1 MTRYSSRHRVLT
13 HQDQC
18 IDNWGLPLDVYQ
30 AAQAMKLGQPM
41 LDVINDYNLRQ
52 HYKLVAKTVHADKG
66 GNDELMAELNDAYAV
81 LKGWVK

>member
-1 MTRYSSRHRVLT
+1 
-13 HQDQC
+13 
-18 IDNWGLPLDVYQ
+18 
-30 AAQAMKLGQPM
+30 MKLGQPM